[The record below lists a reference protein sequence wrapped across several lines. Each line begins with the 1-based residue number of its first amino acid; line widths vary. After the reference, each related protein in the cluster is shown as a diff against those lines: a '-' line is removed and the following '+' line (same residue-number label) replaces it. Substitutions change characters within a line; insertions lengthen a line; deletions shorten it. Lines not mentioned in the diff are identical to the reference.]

1 MISLSFV
8 LALFLIEV
16 AARAQPPA
24 PPTPP
29 PLVIGYYADW
39 TAERYPLADIP
50 AGKLTHVNYAFGKI
64 GADNRLVFNAAIA
77 TERAYPGDCSE
88 PGCPHGLFNQIT
100 LLKQKQPHLKF
111 ILSVGGWTD
120 SGPFYEMAA
129 TDPSRQT
136 FAQSCADFLKA
147 YPQFDG
153 IDIDWEHAVIGGLQ
167 PGQPRDAHNYVL
179 LLAAI
184 LGVAYFFDWQSQL
197 EELDAGKAL
206 EVKLK
211 DEYKSKKTQAVNL
224 DLLRA
229 QLRDIETSFG
239 ALLKQLPNRSQME
252 ALLVDI
258 NQAGLGRGLQFE
270 LFRPAPSE
278 SQKDF
283 YAELPITI
291 KVTGNYH
298 DMGSFASDIGQ
309 LPRIVTLNDISLNVG
324 KEGNLTMDT
333 TAKTFRYLDEEE
345 VAAQRK
351 AAQVAKA
358 GKAAKK

>member
-1 MISLSFV
+1 MAGVLDQFRNLS
-8 LALFLIEV
+8 
-16 AARAQPPA
+16 ARDPGAW
-24 PPTPP
+24 P
-29 PLVIGYYADW
+29 PL
-39 TAERYPLADIP
+39 P
-50 AGKLTHVNYAFGKI
+50 KI
-64 GADNRLVFNAAIA
+64 GI
-77 TERAYPGDCSE
+77 
-88 PGCPHGLFNQIT
+88 
-100 LLKQKQPHLKF
+100 LL
-111 ILSVGGWTD
+111 
-120 SGPFYEMAA
+120 
-129 TDPSRQT
+129 
-136 FAQSCADFLKA
+136 
-147 YPQFDG
+147 
-153 IDIDWEHAVIGGLQ
+153 
-167 PGQPRDAHNYVL
+167 L

-184 LGVAYFFDWQSQL
+184 LGAAYFFDWQSQL
-197 EELDAGKAL
+197 EELEAGKVL
-206 EVKLK
+206 EAKLK

-333 TAKTFRYLDEEE
+333 TAKTFRYLDDEE

-351 AAQVAKA
+351 AAQAAKA